1 MKKNKF
7 SKFEGGLIPSSLYDK
22 IVKSMPIPSVE
33 AIVVKNDSILF
44 LRRKNSPAKGRWW
57 FPGGRI
63 RKGESPEEALF
74 REVKEET
81 GLDVIACKL
90 VNVYSRLFPERHDIT
105 IVFLCEC
112 VGDKVTLND
121 EHSEYKFSKNIPR
134 DIHPYILQAIQD
146 SGIRMSDAKRR
157 CKV

>member
-1 MKKNKF
+1 VKKNRF
-7 SKFEGGLIPSSLYDK
+7 SKFEDGLIPSSLYDQ

-33 AIVVKNDSILF
+33 AIIVKNGLLLL
-44 LRRKNSPAKGRWW
+44 LRRKNNPVKGQWW

-63 RKGESPEEALF
+63 RKGESLEEALC

-81 GLDVIACKL
+81 GLDVTACKL

-105 IVFLCEC
+105 IVFLCKC
-112 VGDKVTLND
+112 SGDKVTLNE
-121 EHSEYKFSKNIPR
+121 EHTEHKFFKDIPR

-146 SGIRMSDAKRR
+146 SNW
-157 CKV
+157 

>member
-1 MKKNKF
+1 MKKNRF
-7 SKFEGGLIPSSLYDK
+7 SKFEDGLIPSSLYDQ

-33 AIVVKNDSILF
+33 AIIVKNGLLLL
-44 LRRKNSPAKGRWW
+44 LRRKNNPVKGQWW

-63 RKGESPEEALF
+63 RKGESLEEALC

-81 GLDVIACKL
+81 GLDVTACKL

-105 IVFLCEC
+105 IVFLCKC
-112 VGDKVTLND
+112 SGDKVTLNE
-121 EHSEYKFSKNIPR
+121 EHTEHKFFKDIPR

-146 SGIRMSDAKRR
+146 SNW
-157 CKV
+157 

>member
-7 SKFEGGLIPSSLYDK
+7 SKFEDGLIPSSLYDK

-33 AIVVKNDSILF
+33 AILVKNDLILL
-44 LRRKNSPAKGRWW
+44 LRRKNNPAKGRWW

-63 RKGESPEEALF
+63 RKGESLEEALS

-81 GLDVIACKL
+81 GLYVTACKL

-105 IVFLCEC
+105 IVFLCKYS
-112 VGDKVTLND
+112 GDKVTLND
-121 EHSEYKFSKNIPR
+121 EHSEYKFFKNIPR
-134 DIHPYILQAIQD
+134 DIHPYVLQAIQD
-146 SGIRMSDAKRR
+146 SGMSDAKGR

>member
-1 MKKNKF
+1 VTNVKKNRF
-7 SKFEGGLIPSSLYDK
+7 SKFEDGLIPSSLYDQ

-33 AIVVKNDSILF
+33 AIIVKNGLLLL
-44 LRRKNSPAKGRWW
+44 LRRKNNPVKGQWW

-63 RKGESPEEALF
+63 RKGESLEEALC

-81 GLDVIACKL
+81 GLDVTACKL

-105 IVFLCEC
+105 IVFLCKC
-112 VGDKVTLND
+112 SGDKVTLNE
-121 EHSEYKFSKNIPR
+121 EHTEHKFFKDIPR

-146 SGIRMSDAKRR
+146 SNW
-157 CKV
+157 